1 MRNDTSN
8 GWKEAKLYWSK
19 WGLGMVLIAA
29 GPVVSTAGETPLE
42 LIRRSNQAVLEMVGE
57 NADLDLQT
65 ESRVFA
71 IMDEV
76 TSFDTI
82 ADNAVDQHCGAISDE
97 LCREFKS
104 TFVKLLQVSS
114 VKRLGRYRADRF
126 VYLDERVEGDRAVV
140 ETEAYYGV
148 ERVKLDYYLR
158 RVKGRWWIVDYAV
171 EGAGTVK
178 NYRQQFRRLLRK
190 ENVEDVIGR
199 LRRRIEE
206 YEHTN

>member
-1 MRNDTSN
+1 M
-8 GWKEAKLYWSK
+8 YWSK

-29 GPVVSTAGETPLE
+29 GPVVSTAEETPLE
-42 LIRRSNQAVLEMVGE
+42 LIRRSNQAILEMVEDNG
-57 NADLDLQT
+57 DLHLQT
-65 ESRVFA
+65 ESRVFE
-71 IMDEV
+71 IMDQV

-82 ADNAVDQHCGAISDE
+82 ANNAVDQHCEAISDE

-126 VYLDERVEGDRAVV
+126 DYLGERIEGDQAVV
-140 ETEAYYGV
+140 ETEAYYGG
-148 ERVKLDYYLR
+148 ESVKLDYYLQ
-158 RVKGRWWIVDYAV
+158 RVKGRWWVVDYAV

-190 ENVEDVIGR
+190 GNVEDVIGR